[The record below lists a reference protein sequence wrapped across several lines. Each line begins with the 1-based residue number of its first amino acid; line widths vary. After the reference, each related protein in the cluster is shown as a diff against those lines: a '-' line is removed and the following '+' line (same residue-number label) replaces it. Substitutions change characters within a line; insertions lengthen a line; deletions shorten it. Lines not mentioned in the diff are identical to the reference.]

1 MKSFIFKVSI
11 SISILLLLFSC
22 QKEEEIYNGVDIYH
36 KGGATV
42 SIYEMDGKDYHLVS
56 GNIVDDFLM
65 SSDKEWVIDEDIN
78 VEMGGHLIIE
88 SGTKIY
94 GSIIGLSYI
103 VVKQGGKISAN
114 GTEESP
120 ILITS
125 FNVLKETQ
133 NPGDWGGLIINGLAP
148 VDNYLEYI
156 DIKEK
161 TGDFGGDVSDDNSG
175 VIKNVIIEYSGKTEN
190 VDFDVYGL
198 SLYGVGSETI
208 IQNVT
213 TRYGNFD
220 GIKKIGGTVD
230 IIK

>member
-1 MKSFIFKVSI
+1 MKNFIFKVSI

-22 QKEEEIYNGVDIYH
+22 QKEKEIYNGVDIYH

-88 SGTKIY
+88 PGTKIY

-148 VDNYLEYI
+148 VGNDLEYI

-161 TGDFGGDVSDDNSG
+161 TGDFGGDISDDNSG